1 MPNNSILTNT
11 ASMTALQ
18 TLSAHNRTLDV
29 TQDRVSTGHKVTGA
43 VDDASS
49 FAIAQGLRSDLKAYA
64 AVQQGMA
71 NARGVLTVAL
81 AGANTFSD
89 LMGDLK
95 ERIISGMNPGNTTQQ
110 QAILQQDFSA
120 MLGTMRTVLE
130 NAAYNGTNILIE
142 TAVPFNTVVGQVND
156 LAVIADIDG
165 STLTI
170 RGQRVDF
177 VWANLALEDVTTNA
191 AAQAALAQWETQ
203 FQTVGMA
210 LGQLGADWRLLDSQD
225 KSIGEVADTQE
236 VGLGNI
242 VDADLAKES
251 ARLQAL
257 QVKQDLVVTT
267 LSIANTRPN
276 TILQLY
282 KS

>member
-1 MPNNSILTNT
+1 M
-11 ASMTALQ
+11 
-18 TLSAHNRTLDV
+18 
-29 TQDRVSTGHKVTGA
+29 
-43 VDDASS
+43 
-49 FAIAQGLRSDLKAYA
+49 
-64 AVQQGMA
+64 
-71 NARGVLTVAL
+71 
-81 AGANTFSD
+81 
-89 LMGDLK
+89 
-95 ERIISGMNPGNTTQQ
+95 
-110 QAILQQDFSA
+110 
-120 MLGTMRTVLE
+120 
-130 NAAYNGTNILIE
+130 
-142 TAVPFNTVVGQVND
+142 
-156 LAVIADIDG
+156 
-165 STLTI
+165 
-170 RGQRVDF
+170 DF

-242 VDADLAKES
+242 VDADLAKEF